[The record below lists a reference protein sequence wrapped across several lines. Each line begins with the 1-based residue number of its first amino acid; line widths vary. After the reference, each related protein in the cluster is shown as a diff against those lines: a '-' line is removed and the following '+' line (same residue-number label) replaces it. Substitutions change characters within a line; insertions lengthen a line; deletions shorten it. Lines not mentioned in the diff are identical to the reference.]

1 MTEKRRRNGPDA
13 ERGVSE
19 SIGFILIFSLV
30 VTGIGIVTLYG
41 YPLLVKQQMG
51 TDIRIMEKTFIVLQN
66 DVKSL
71 VYKNVPYKETSL
83 KVGGGV
89 LSARNVSVTPQNITL
104 YVDENQITGPFNPF
118 YPGELRF
125 DTDLGD
131 TAIVLENGAV
141 ITASKTAGGS
151 AMLAEPRWY
160 NDSQTGTFVISL
172 IRFTTDD
179 PVSRTGVGTIGLRL
193 TGSYYNVTTLNPGE
207 TAYVQYTPDP
217 ENNYSVAWDNYLR
230 QTMGLEKYPYWNGY
244 RYRLPSDT
252 TSIVIT
258 EYTIEI
264 LSL

>member
-1 MTEKRRRNGPDA
+1 MMTVRQKT
-13 ERGVSE
+13 ERLRQERAVSE

-89 LSARNVSVTPQNITL
+89 LFGRNESATPQTITV
-104 YVDENQITGPFNPF
+104 YVNGVPVTSGFQ
-118 YPGELRF
+118 PGELRF

-131 TAIVLENGAV
+131 TVIVLENGAV
-141 ITASKTAGGS
+141 ITASKRGGGS

-160 NDSQTGTFVISL
+160 YDDQTETFVISL
-172 IRFTTDD
+172 IRLTTDV
-179 PVSRTGVGTIGLRL
+179 PVSRTGVGTIGLRV
-193 TGSYYNVTTLNPGE
+193 TNVNYTE
-207 TAYVQYTPDP
+207 IDVSSSDSASVQYSPDTA
-217 ENNYSVAWDNYLR
+217 NDYSVAWDAYFGSTLGLSKDTFGYGYL
-230 QTMGLEKYPYWNGY
+230 
-244 RYRLPSDT
+244 LPT
-252 TSIVIT
+252 GTSRIVVK